1 MDFTLKEM
9 DSTTTQAPIPVTP
22 EKQQVLFAYHENY
35 TSDWYSEL
43 QDEEM
48 TLYSYT
54 RLKRK
59 RVKFQE
65 TIQEG

>member
-22 EKQQVLFAYHENY
+22 EKQQEEVLFAYHENY

-48 TLYSYT
+48 TLYSWLRRTCISLVLY
-54 RLKRK
+54 
-59 RVKFQE
+59 
-65 TIQEG
+65 

>member
-22 EKQQVLFAYHENY
+22 EKQQEKALFAYHENY

-43 QDEEM
+43 HKQLENSV
-48 TLYSYT
+48 LSLLS
-54 RLKRK
+54 R
-59 RVKFQE
+59 
-65 TIQEG
+65 